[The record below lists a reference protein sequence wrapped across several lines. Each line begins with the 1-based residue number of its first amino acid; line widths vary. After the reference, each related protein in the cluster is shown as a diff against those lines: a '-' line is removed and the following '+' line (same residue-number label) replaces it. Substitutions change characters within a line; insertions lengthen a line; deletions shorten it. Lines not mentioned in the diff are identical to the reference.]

1 MKFDID
7 KQTFKDLELFGER
20 GNDQSVFSVYSRT
33 ATTGGREM
41 LNKLF
46 KTPVSDIEFLQYR
59 KDEINFFFENKCSI
73 KLFSKQ
79 FDFIEHYLNIF
90 KKPLQNNI
98 VDAVYKGILNVIS
111 PDGDYWII
119 SNGIYHI
126 ITLLIEIELFIK
138 EAGTFSIPST
148 LEEDY
153 DRIKTFLTLKSI
165 RNVLSDPPKDA
176 KDLSYVQINNL
187 DHLFR
192 ETHKNQ
198 TREFLDIVYK
208 IDILQTLSRLMKKE
222 GFTLPEYSPGS
233 QPMFEVT
240 DAFHPLL
247 SAPVSNSF
255 TFNQNSHLCFLTGP
269 NMSGKSTFLKTLGL
283 MIYLSHLGFP
293 VPAKKLKISVFDG
306 LFTTINLAD
315 NMNYGYSHFYS
326 EVKRVKDI
334 AEKINTDRKLVVIF
348 DELFRGTNVKDAFDA
363 SLMIISALSKIK
375 GNLFFIST
383 HILEVAENLQCEDP
397 ILFKCFESELLEDA
411 PVYDYKLKEGTS
423 KERIGMLIVN
433 NEHIIEILNEVIEK
447 QKKAPKVEY

>member
-7 KQTFKDLELFGER
+7 KQTIKDLELFEER
-20 GNDQSVFSVYSRT
+20 GNDHAVFSVYSRT

-41 LNKLF
+41 LYKLF

-79 FDFIEHYLNIF
+79 FDFIEHYLSIF
-90 KKPLQNNI
+90 KAPLHNNI
-98 VDAVYKGILNVIS
+98 VDAVYKGLLNVIS

-126 ITLLIEIELFIK
+126 IRLLIEIELFIK
-138 EAGTFSIPST
+138 EAETFPIPSS
-148 LEEDY
+148 LAEDF
-153 DRIKTFLTLKSI
+153 DRIKTFLTIKSL
-165 RNVLSDPPKDA
+165 RKVLITPPEKA
-176 KDLSYVQINNL
+176 KDLSYTQINNL

-192 ETHKNQ
+192 ETHKIQ
-198 TREFLDIVYK
+198 TRELLDIIYK
-208 IDILQTLSRLMKKE
+208 IDILQTLSRVMKKE
-222 GFTLPEYSPGS
+222 GFTLPEYSSGS
-233 QPMFEVT
+233 QPLFEVI

-255 TFNQNSHLCFLTGP
+255 TFNQNSNLCFLTGP

-283 MIYLSHLGFP
+283 MVYLSHLGFP
-293 VPAKKLKISVFDG
+293 VSAKKLKISVFDG

-326 EVKRVKDI
+326 EVKRVKDVAI
-334 AEKINTDRKLVVIF
+334 KINTDRKLVVIF

-383 HILEVAENLQCEDP
+383 HILEVAENLQSEDP
-397 ILFKCFESELLEDA
+397 ILFRCFESELIDDA

-447 QKKAPKVEY
+447 QKKATAS